1 MTARDTVQVLASTL
15 AQLVADYD
23 DAAETA
29 NGAINERD
37 RITQLETDLASQQDM
52 VHLQAKIIADLEARI
67 AVYVTQDAERRAL
80 ILNLLA
86 QIRVLVPA

>member
-29 NGAINERD
+29 NGAINERN
-37 RITQLETDLASQQDM
+37 RITQLETDLTSQQDM
-52 VHLQAKIIADLEARI
+52 VHLQAKVIADLEARI

-80 ILNLLA
+80 ILDLLA
-86 QIRVLVPA
+86 RIRVLVPA